1 MPPSPRYTVR
11 LPPALDA
18 LVQARV
24 RTGTPFA
31 MLIREALSAY
41 LADSMP
47 TPADSADMVSVLG
60 EQLAILRARVE
71 ALEYVLTQRRHPA
84 DRCADRPADTRADST
99 PIGAD
104 RDADTPAEDADRA
117 PTPADSQPSTY
128 NPTAAVARIQA
139 LRAEGLSLSQIATQ
153 LNAEGVPTR
162 RGRPWRDGTI
172 GWFLHHYGP

>member
-1 MPPSPRYTVR
+1 MPPSPRYYVR

-47 TPADSADMVSVLG
+47 PPADRTPTPPALTPADSADMVHVLG
-60 EQLAILRARVE
+60 EQLAILRARVK
-71 ALEYVLTQRRHPA
+71 ALEYVLTQRRHHA
-84 DRCADRPADTRADST
+84 DRPADRPADTRADTT

-104 RDADTPAEDADRA
+104 TPRG
-117 PTPADSQPSTY
+117 TY
-128 NPTAAVARIQA
+128 DPQAAVARMQA
-139 LRAEGLSLSQIATQ
+139 LRAQGYSLARIAAQ
-153 LNAEGVPTR
+153 LTAEGIPTR
-162 RGRPWRDGTI
+162 YGLPWQHSSVRH
-172 GWFLHHYGP
+172 LLKAY